1 MKQNAEFAL
10 WKYAFPVLSGI
21 LWIATIVLFFKANGS
36 YHTGDLEAQQ
46 AIWSAIRWQPACCV
60 GAVLSTVAS
69 FVVFSLAEHLDSG
82 EN

>member
-10 WKYAFPVLSGI
+10 WKYAFPVLSAI
-21 LWIATIVLFFKANGS
+21 LWIATIVLFFRANGS

-46 AIWSAIRWQPACCV
+46 AILSAAQWRPACCI
-60 GAVLSTVAS
+60 GAVVSTVAS